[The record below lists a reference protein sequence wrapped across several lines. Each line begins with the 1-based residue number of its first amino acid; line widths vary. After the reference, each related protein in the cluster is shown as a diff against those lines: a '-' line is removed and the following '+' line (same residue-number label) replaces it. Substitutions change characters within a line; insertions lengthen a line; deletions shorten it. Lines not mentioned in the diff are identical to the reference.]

1 MYIHKYIRE
10 LISEYREVYKKFPRG
25 FNYDEWNSLE
35 QYGEYLKSE
44 INKETLRKRIKS
56 SIVNNKNILLDNK
69 NIYSIDEQI
78 DFYKENIDILQSLQ
92 DKLKDI
98 INQHEYTGLNTE
110 LSIVQKECIRKII
123 EVYSLENE
131 DKFYIKLSE
140 AFYQLINF
148 IYYPNCE
155 EDKISLYEIEIIKML
170 SNYLTDKAYEQVYI
184 LKGDKHKGKFKL
196 QKTYSSISKE
206 HFNLI
211 YKDKIIGKGWIRKKL
226 SYIRK
231 GMYLYI
237 DPDYRKQGYGT
248 IFYNL
253 LAIEMTKKDIDFI
266 ILKVNKYDNVAINFL
281 DKQINQYEKRYNF
294 FNKRIFIDT
303 LIVN

>member
-10 LISEYREVYKKFPRG
+10 LISKYREVYKKDPRG

-35 QYGEYLKSE
+35 QYGECLKSE
-44 INKETLRKRIKS
+44 INKETLRKRIKN
-56 SIVNNKNILLDNK
+56 SIVSNKKILLDNK

-78 DFYKENIDILQSLQ
+78 DFYKEN
-92 DKLKDI
+92 
-98 INQHEYTGLNTE
+98 Y
-110 LSIVQKECIRKII
+110 V
-123 EVYSLENE
+123 
-131 DKFYIKLSE
+131 
-140 AFYQLINF
+140 
-148 IYYPNCE
+148 
-155 EDKISLYEIEIIKML
+155 
-170 SNYLTDKAYEQVYI
+170 
-184 LKGDKHKGKFKL
+184 LKGDEHKGKFKL
-196 QKTYSSISKE
+196 QKTYSSINKE

-237 DPDYRKQGYGT
+237 APDYRKQGYGT